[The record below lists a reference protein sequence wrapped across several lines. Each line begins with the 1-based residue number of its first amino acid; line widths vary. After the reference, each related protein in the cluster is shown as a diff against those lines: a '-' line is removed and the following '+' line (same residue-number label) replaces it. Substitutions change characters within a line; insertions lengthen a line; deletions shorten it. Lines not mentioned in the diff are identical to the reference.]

1 MRLISIE
8 IEQRMKFLGYYQI
21 IGGIVGLYMII
32 SSFILV
38 QAFGGLQ
45 FLFYFIAF
53 GLFAFSIYS
62 GNLLR
67 IENIKGIKYS
77 NWVQISQ
84 VLQVSFIGF
93 SFGYSSG
100 IEFSLG
106 FHLTEVF
113 RPDASLNFSNFTI
126 VYSPQDKGEFF
137 MFINFVPL
145 VLIYLLG
152 DLEKK
157 IEERKRLFA
166 ENE

>member
-53 GLFAFSIYS
+53 GFFAFSIYS

-67 IENIKGIKYS
+67 TENIFLK
-77 NWVQISQ
+77 
-84 VLQVSFIGF
+84 
-93 SFGYSSG
+93 
-100 IEFSLG
+100 
-106 FHLTEVF
+106 
-113 RPDASLNFSNFTI
+113 P
-126 VYSPQDKGEFF
+126 
-137 MFINFVPL
+137 
-145 VLIYLLG
+145 
-152 DLEKK
+152 
-157 IEERKRLFA
+157 
-166 ENE
+166 